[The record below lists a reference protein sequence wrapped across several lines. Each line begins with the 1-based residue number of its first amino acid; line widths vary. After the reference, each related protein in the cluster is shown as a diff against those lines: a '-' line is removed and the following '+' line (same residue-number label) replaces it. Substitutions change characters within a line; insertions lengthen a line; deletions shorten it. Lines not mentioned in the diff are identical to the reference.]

1 MSVLIAVKTCCCL
14 WCYLPEWTSLHFCQR
29 LKIEKRNGFGA
40 KLYPSQFS
48 TTFEL
53 CISIEW
59 ISKFALYVSR
69 GARENVWLNASEAD
83 ASGRR
88 RSFIILC
95 KKNSYDWVNP
105 WNLFGVHSALWS
117 THELLVPREGLTLK
131 MHASACPH
139 LENIR
144 IMTREVRLWVLGY
157 ARDAIW
163 TLESAKKIIHRQH
176 FDRTVGTNSVLLLQL
191 TVARRI
197 LE

>member
-1 MSVLIAVKTCCCL
+1 MCCRRWVQKSSSYIYLQANNIRKKQNKTKQNKTKLELCYALRSMSVLIAVKTCCCL

-29 LKIEKRNGFGA
+29 LKIEKRKGFGA

-95 KKNSYDWVNP
+95 KKNPIIELICEIYLAYIVR
-105 WNLFGVHSALWS
+105 FEVHMS
-117 THELLVPREGLTLK
+117 G
-131 MHASACPH
+131 
-139 LENIR
+139 
-144 IMTREVRLWVLGY
+144 
-157 ARDAIW
+157 
-163 TLESAKKIIHRQH
+163 
-176 FDRTVGTNSVLLLQL
+176 
-191 TVARRI
+191 
-197 LE
+197 